1 MIQQDILLAM
11 IPAFLGVIDHH
22 IRAIAYDYTEDTIS
36 IYIYTSTVPTEE
48 DYETID
54 IAVTEI
60 MASLPQLLYQHI
72 EIVQHTAPIRELNC
86 YKGWFFVRKE

>member
-1 MIQQDILLAM
+1 MQQQDILLAM

-36 IYIYTSTVPTEE
+36 LYIYTSTAPTEE
-48 DYETID
+48 NYETID

-86 YKGWFFVRKE
+86 YKGWFFVRRE

>member
-1 MIQQDILLAM
+1 MQQQDILLAM
-11 IPAFLGVIDHH
+11 IPAFLGVINHH
-22 IRAIAYDYTEDTIS
+22 IRAIAYDYTDDTIS
-36 IYIYTSTVPTEE
+36 LYVYTSIVPTEE
-48 DYETID
+48 DYDIID

>member
-36 IYIYTSTVPTEE
+36 LYVYTNTIPTEE

-60 MASLPQLLYQHI
+60 IASLPQLLYQHI
-72 EIVQHTAPIRELNC
+72 KMVEHTAPIRELNC